1 MMDRRLFSHVPW
13 GLLVALAL
21 LFGIGVANLY
31 SASSLRLEDGLGVE
45 SYFRKQLV
53 WGALSAGVFVVG
65 VAIHYRHLR
74 ALAWPAYGVGVLL
87 LLGVRFLGKTVYGA
101 QRWLD
106 LGPLHLQPTELVK
119 VAVIVVVAKILSR
132 MEGYLGWR
140 ELAKVVAAALV
151 PAALIYKQPDLGS
164 ALNILLIVGGMI
176 VFKGLRPAVFKTLA
190 VGLPALAPLGWFFL
204 KEYQKQRILVFLDP
218 TADPRGAGY
227 HIIQSQIAIGSG
239 GFWGKGFLRGTQSQ
253 LRFLPEKHTD
263 FVFAVLGEEWG
274 FVGSILVLF
283 LFCCFLYQI
292 YLVTVE
298 AKDEFGR
305 CLASGVFFYFFWQ
318 ILINMGMVLGIMPVV
333 GIPLPFL
340 SYGGS
345 SLLVN
350 FCMVA
355 LVVNVA
361 MRRFMFKR

>member
-21 LFGIGVANLY
+21 LFGIGAVNLY

-53 WGALSAGVFVVG
+53 WGALGAVVFVAGIV
-65 VAIHYRHLR
+65 IHYRHLK
-74 ALAWPAYGVGVLL
+74 ALAWPAYGLGLLL
-87 LLGVRFLGKTVYGA
+87 LLGVKFLGKTVYGA

-119 VAVIVVVAKILSR
+119 VAIIVVVAKILAR
-132 MEGYLGWR
+132 MEGILGWR
-140 ELAKVVAAALV
+140 ELGKAIAVAVV
-151 PAALIYKQPDLGS
+151 PTALIYEQPDLGS

-176 VFKGLRPAVFKTLA
+176 VFKGLRPAVFKSLA
-190 VGLPALAPLGWFFL
+190 VGIPIIAPFGWFFL
-204 KEYQKQRILVFLDP
+204 KDYQKQRILVFLDP
-218 TADPRGAGY
+218 TADPRGSGY

-263 FVFAVLGEEWG
+263 FAFAVLGEEWG
-274 FVGSILVLF
+274 FVGSIFVLSV
-283 LFCCFLYQI
+283 FCCFLYQI

-298 AKDEFGR
+298 AKDDFGR
-305 CLASGVFFYFFWQ
+305 CLAAGVFFYFFWQ

>member
-1 MMDRRLFSHVPW
+1 
-13 GLLVALAL
+13 
-21 LFGIGVANLY
+21 
-31 SASSLRLEDGLGVE
+31 
-45 SYFRKQLV
+45 
-53 WGALSAGVFVVG
+53 
-65 VAIHYRHLR
+65 
-74 ALAWPAYGVGVLL
+74 
-87 LLGVRFLGKTVYGA
+87 LGVRFLGKTVYGA

-119 VAVIVVVAKILSR
+119 VAVIIVVAKILSR
-132 MEGYLGWR
+132 MEGCLGWR
-140 ELAKVVAAALV
+140 ELVKVVAVALV
-151 PAALIYKQPDLGS
+151 PAALICKQPDLGS

-176 VFKGLRPAVFKTLA
+176 VFKGVRPAVFKTLA
-190 VGLPALAPLGWFFL
+190 VGIPALAPLGWFFL

-239 GFWGKGFLRGTQSQ
+239 GFWGKGFLQGTQSQ

-283 LFCCFLYQI
+283 LFCCLLYQI

-305 CLASGVFFYFFWQ
+305 CLAAGVFFYFFWQ